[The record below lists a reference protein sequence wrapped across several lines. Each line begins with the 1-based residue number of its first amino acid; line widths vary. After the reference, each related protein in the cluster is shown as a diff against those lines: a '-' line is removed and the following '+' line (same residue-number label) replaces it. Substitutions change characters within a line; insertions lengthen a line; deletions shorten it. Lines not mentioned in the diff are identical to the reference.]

1 MKIILINPY
10 PKDSK
15 GINEATIYP
24 PIGLAYLASTLRKE
38 GFHDVR
44 IIDANIYRI
53 DNERLLETLRS
64 ENPDVVGV
72 HLNVILGGSGV
83 ELCRMIK
90 KELPAR
96 VFIGGPLA
104 SSNPVEMLKLSGA
117 EAAVIGEGEACFTEI
132 CRGSALAGL
141 PGVAYRQGSEVVINP
156 PAPLV
161 GNLDDLPFPAYD
173 LLPPFVVYKSR
184 ARKKPLG
191 VILTSR
197 GCPYQC
203 TFCNA
208 SVFGK
213 KFRAR
218 SPENVLR
225 ELDVLVNDF
234 GIRQLDVL
242 DDNFTMDIQRAEAIL
257 DGIVARK
264 YKLLINLQNGVR
276 ADRINEYIIQK
287 MKLAGVFKAGIGVES
302 GDERVL
308 ASIKKR
314 ISLDKV
320 KEAIRM
326 FRKAGIL
333 TSAFF
338 IIGFPEDTRESIE
351 KTIQFAIE
359 ADPTVCNFNLLLP
372 FPGTEMYRELRAA
385 GRLKDPDKLFYD
397 AGFLA
402 DKIYYTSP
410 KLTEQE
416 LLEFE
421 HLAYRRFNFRFRKL
435 AEVLFSIR
443 SFGELLWIAEAAI
456 PLLRQIF
463 KKKDRQEAQASH

>member
-24 PIGLAYLASTLRKE
+24 PIGLAYLASTLRQE

-53 DNERLLETLRS
+53 ENERLLETLKL
-64 ENPDVVGV
+64 ENPAVIGI
-72 HLNVILGGSGV
+72 HLNVVLGGSGV
-83 ELCRMIK
+83 ELCRMIRE
-90 KELPAR
+90 ELPSR
-96 VFIGGPLA
+96 LFIGGPLA

-117 EAAVIGEGEACFTEI
+117 EAAVIGEGEVCFTEI
-132 CRGSALAGL
+132 CKGADLAAL
-141 PGVAYRQGSEVVINP
+141 PGVAYWQGNDVVVNP
-156 PAPLV
+156 PAPLIA
-161 GNLDDLPFPAYD
+161 NLDDLPFPAYD
-173 LLPPFVVYKSR
+173 LLPPLIMYKSR

-197 GCPYQC
+197 GCPFQC
-203 TFCNA
+203 TFCNS

-225 ELDVLVNDF
+225 ELDLLVNDF
-234 GIRQLDVL
+234 GIRQLDIL

-257 DGIVARK
+257 DGIIARK

-276 ADRINEYIIQK
+276 ADRINEDIIRK

-302 GDERVL
+302 ADERVL
-308 ASIKKR
+308 ASIRKR
-314 ISLDKV
+314 QSLEKV
-320 KEAIRM
+320 KAAIRM

-338 IIGFPEDTRESIE
+338 ILGFPEDTKESIE

-372 FPGTEMYRELRAA
+372 FPGTEIFRELKAA
-385 GRLKDPDKLFYD
+385 GRLKDPNKLFYD
-397 AGFLA
+397 GGFLA
-402 DKIYYTSP
+402 DKLYYTSSN
-410 KLTEQE
+410 LTEQE
-416 LLEFE
+416 LLAFE
-421 HLAYRRFNFRFRKL
+421 RLAYRRFNFRFRKMVEL
-435 AEVLFSIR
+435 LFSIR
-443 SFGELLWIAEAAI
+443 SFGELSWIAEAAF
-456 PLLRQIF
+456 PLLKQIF
-463 KKKDRQEAQASH
+463 K